1 MTHHRRLLGPVL
13 AALVVSAGVAASW
26 WLRGRQQAEVVAVA
40 AQAGGK
46 TRSGRLVE
54 PWPRIGQRQWY
65 GANLQQ
71 VEVVVPD
78 RPHDP
83 DEVAR
88 ARGGREGMQRIRRF
102 RVSTG
107 SLRLRGGDPREA
119 EHRIV
124 VLGDSTAAGWGVDD
138 TEAWPALLESELRAS
153 GADVAV
159 LNAGVPANPIDTMRA
174 WCEAVAPDLEPDV
187 LLWVRRP
194 EDIDRGPLQEY
205 AGAVRTC
212 QQATGATVWVL
223 LPPVATFDPYG
234 AERWPKAGP
243 LIQGLL
249 PPAVPVRELTPL
261 VREAQ
266 AGRGDVLRRALD
278 GGWEV
283 LDQETDTVVWSG
295 AAHGDMLPPALL
307 EALERDD
314 TLREALFFDDG
325 HLDAE
330 GQRWMAG
337 LVAEWLREAGLP

>member
-1 MTHHRRLLGPVL
+1 MSVRRRLLGPAL
-13 AALVVSAGVAASW
+13 AALVLGAGMLGAW
-26 WLRGRQQAEVVAVA
+26 WLRGQQTAEVAAVQQ
-40 AQAGGK
+40 QAGGE

-54 PWPRIGQRQWY
+54 PWSRIGNRQWY
-65 GANLQQ
+65 GADLQQ

-83 DEVAR
+83 DEVTR
-88 ARGGREGMQRIRRF
+88 ARGGHGGMKRIRRF

-119 EHRIV
+119 ARRIV

-138 TEAWPALLESELRAS
+138 EAAWPMLLEADLRES
-153 GADVAV
+153 GSDVAV

-174 WCEAVAPDLEPDV
+174 WCESVAPGLSPDV

-194 EDIDRGPLQEY
+194 EDIERGPIQEY
-205 AGAVRTC
+205 AESVQTC
-212 QQATGATVWVL
+212 RDSTAATVWVL

-234 AERWPKAGP
+234 AERWPQAAP
-243 LIQGLL
+243 LLRSLL
-249 PPAVPVRELTPL
+249 PPDIPVRELTSV

-266 AGRGDVLRRALD
+266 SGRGDILRRAAD

-283 LDQETDTVVWSG
+283 HDQEADAVVWSG
-295 AAHGDMLPPALL
+295 AARGDMLPPELLSALD
-307 EALERDD
+307 EDPS
-314 TLREALFFDDG
+314 LREALFFDDG

-330 GQRWMAG
+330 GQRWMAA
-337 LVAEWLREAGLP
+337 LVAGWLREAGLP